1 MAHRARRAAGR
12 RHRTQYHP
20 YRRASARPDRG
31 GLWRERRGRV
41 AGRERRHHRRKGVAT
56 RPARSRR
63 SASRSRRSAP
73 DDAVEPQGQ
82 GRQAHHAQARADH
95 GGLGRQAHA
104 RGGQSCAERAA
115 IAALRSQTVAAGQ
128 PGLLASL
135 PKYCDACRARSE
147 DRHALRAAALVD
159 RAGAV
164 GRRADTCR
172 RGAARHQRADVGAD
186 LLAAHS
192 RSQRR
197 GRAARVAQYRA
208 AGRRQRRRSARR
220 AARMSKRR
228 RKARERTSELPLDSP
243 NWMPLAE
250 AHRLLTGLLG
260 NGYLAAKD
268 LTAAVAA
275 NPSAKRLPCMQRAV
289 ASRIAPDQDREIVPL
304 SIRFD
309 FDHEKL
315 RVWEWK
321 DDAPVYYRGPADAAP
336 RGRRVYFDAAD
347 AAFFVWRPKFEKIW
361 PG

>member
-1 MAHRARRAAGR
+1 
-12 RHRTQYHP
+12 
-20 YRRASARPDRG
+20 
-31 GLWRERRGRV
+31 ER
-41 AGRERRHHRRKGVAT
+41 
-56 RPARSRR
+56 
-63 SASRSRRSAP
+63 
-73 DDAVEPQGQ
+73 QGQ
-82 GRQAHHAQARADH
+82 GRQAHHGQARADH

-104 RGGQSCAERAA
+104 RGGESCAERAA
-115 IAALRSQTVAAGQ
+115 IAALRWQTVAAGQ

-164 GRRADTCR
+164 GRGADACR

-208 AGRRQRRRSARR
+208 AGRRQRRGSARR
-220 AARMSKRR
+220 RAGMSKQPGRACGR
-228 RKARERTSELPLDSP
+228 PGGPPLDSL
-243 NWMPLAE
+243 NWMPAAE

-260 NGYLAAKD
+260 NGYLAAKV
-268 LTAAVAA
+268 LTAAAA
-275 NPSAKRLPCMQRAV
+275 DKRLPCMRCAI

-315 RVWEWK
+315 RVSEWRG
-321 DDAPVYYRGPADAAP
+321 DAPVYYRGPAPVFGPADAAP
-336 RGRRVYFDAAD
+336 LGAWVYFDAAD

-361 PG
+361 PA